1 MGEPV
6 KSCKTHFPLVSPVR
20 LTALLVFLTFKLTI
34 VKFQN
39 KYLERL
45 VHEWEQHGK
54 IIIGVDYDSTI
65 SPYHTI
71 DNVEDINR
79 CIRLLKDAQLV
90 GCYTIIHTACN
101 EDRHE
106 EIYNYCKKIGIHVD
120 TINETPIG
128 LEYGKKGSK
137 PYCNLFLDDRAGFRE
152 AMTLLE
158 EAIYLQ
164 RSYKRS
170 QIHLDEIG

>member
-1 MGEPV
+1 MENE
-6 KSCKTHFPLVSPVR
+6 
-20 LTALLVFLTFKLTI
+20 
-34 VKFQN
+34 N
-39 KYLERL
+39 KYLKRL
-45 VHEWEQHGK
+45 VNEWNQHGK
-54 IIIGVDYDSTI
+54 IIIGVDFDSTI
-65 SPYHTI
+65 RMYHSI
-71 DNVEDINR
+71 DNPEDVKR
-79 CIRLLKDAQLV
+79 CIKLLQEAQLV

-101 EDRHE
+101 ADRHE
-106 EIYNYCKKIGIHVD
+106 EILGYCKDIGIHVD

-158 EAIYLQ
+158 EAIYRQ
-164 RSYKRS
+164 RSYRRS